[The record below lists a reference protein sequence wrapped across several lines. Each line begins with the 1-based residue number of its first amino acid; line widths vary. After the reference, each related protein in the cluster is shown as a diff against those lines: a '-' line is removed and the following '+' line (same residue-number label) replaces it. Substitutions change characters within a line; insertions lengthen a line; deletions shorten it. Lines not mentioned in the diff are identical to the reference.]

1 MHKTINA
8 LLIKRLRMD
17 RNKIRSGD
25 KIQNGGDH
33 KFCRLTACRVIQPPA
48 IGILG
53 VICCFVAIV
62 GTAVVS
68 IVSVNSRNAYCFS
81 G

>member
-1 MHKTINA
+1 M
-8 LLIKRLRMD
+8 
-17 RNKIRSGD
+17 RNKIQSGD

-33 KFCRLTACRVIQPPA
+33 KFCRLTSCLVIQRPP

-53 VICCFVAIV
+53 IIGCFVAIID
-62 GTAVVS
+62 TAAVS
-68 IVSVNSRNAYCFS
+68 TVSAKSGNAYCFS

>member
-1 MHKTINA
+1 
-8 LLIKRLRMD
+8 MD

-25 KIQNGGDH
+25 KIQNGCDC
-33 KFCRLTACRVIQPPA
+33 KFCRLTSCLMIQPLA

-53 VICCFVAIV
+53 VIGRFVAVI
-62 GTAVVS
+62 GTAAVS
-68 IVSVNSRNAYCFS
+68 IVSAKSRNAYCFS